1 MVDLGLDITRTRGR
15 APKPVPAVELRDLT
29 DADLALLDTEKGVRA
44 PTIKKLK
51 ESHHALARALA
62 SGMRPAEAAQVTG
75 YSLSRIS
82 IIQADPA
89 FKDLMEVYRAEVGEA
104 YDVLHGKMAA
114 MAVDAVEEMH
124 ERLLDDPTEFS
135 TNQLLD
141 VAKTFADRTGFGPA
155 TKSTTVNVNVD
166 LANRL
171 EAGRR
176 RADEM
181 RLKLISP
188 EPQSHSG
195 EPDA

>member
-15 APKPVPAVELRDLT
+15 AAKPVAAVEMRDLT
-29 DADLALLDTEKGVRA
+29 DADLALLDTEKGVHA
-44 PTIKKLK
+44 PTIKKIR

-82 IIQADPA
+82 IIKADPA
-89 FKDLMEVYRAEVGEA
+89 FQDLMTVYTDQVGEIYA
-104 YDVLHGKMAA
+104 NLHDKMAA
-114 MAVDAVEEMH
+114 MAVDVVEELH
-124 ERLLDDPTEFS
+124 ERLHEDPEEFT

-141 VAKTFADRTGFGPA
+141 VAKTFADRTGHGPQ
-155 TKSTTVNVNVD
+155 TKTQNVNVNID
-166 LANRL
+166 LATRL

-181 RLKLISP
+181 RTRLLPSP
-188 EPQSHSG
+188 PHG
-195 EPDA
+195 VEPDA